1 MTSIT
6 ISPKW
11 PGHDK
16 YLTAFLIFSAVFN
29 SGLSRESQIRTLP
42 IIDHIDHML
51 IPPIANQSQSM
62 YTYFTYS
69 FSVQTASNTGTC
81 EVFHFFLSL
90 LLGLP

>member
-1 MTSIT
+1 M
-6 ISPKW
+6 
-11 PGHDK
+11 
-16 YLTAFLIFSAVFN
+16 FN

-51 IPPIANQSQSM
+51 IPPIANQSQNM

-81 EVFHFFLSL
+81 EVFHFFSIPTPLPALSFYQNT
-90 LLGLP
+90 GDDG